1 MPDELVSHK
10 TLNMYKVV
18 CVSGA
23 SLVARMI
30 KKLPAMRDTWV
41 RSLSWED
48 PLQEGMATH
57 SSILAWRIPNG
68 QKGCKELDMTEQLT
82 LVAATGGGESLTS
95 PVSTELGSPGTF
107 PAA

>member
-48 PLQEGMATH
+48 PLQESMATH
-57 SSILAWRIPNG
+57 SSILAWRTPMDRG
-68 QKGCKELDMTEQLT
+68 
-82 LVAATGGGESLTS
+82 ASRATVHGIAKSQTRLRD
-95 PVSTELGSPGTF
+95 
-107 PAA
+107 